1 MILLRWEENMS
12 DWNVFYSS
20 LAQSTAAFVG
30 LLGAFIITKII
41 NNEQQFNENKILIED
56 YIVVANN
63 LKMRLKD
70 RYFDWYNTRLRKKVF
85 EKLEDAS
92 YDDKSILY
100 KSPESIYEEYDFSE
114 FDQKSEVL
122 VAIKKQQ
129 EKLLGGND
137 EDE

>member
-1 MILLRWEENMS
+1 MS

-56 YIVVANN
+56 CIVTANN
-63 LKMRLKD
+63 LIMRLKD
-70 RYFDWYNTRLRKKVF
+70 RYFNWYNTRIREKAF
-85 EKLEDAS
+85 EKMEDNS
-92 YDDKSILY
+92 YDDKNILY
-100 KSPESIYEEYDFSE
+100 KSPEIIYNEYKFSE

-122 VAIKKQQ
+122 VAIKEQQ
-129 EKLLGGND
+129 EKLLGGSHEN
-137 EDE
+137 EWYK